1 MALATSLAVNATSQ
15 TAVPTP
21 VQEESR
27 PTFAEWLAGVRA
39 EAIERGIRE
48 EIVDQA
54 LRTVEAPL
62 PVVIERDRT
71 QAELV
76 QPLEAYL
83 SRRLTPAIVRT
94 GRQMAAKHR
103 TLLGR
108 ISTRYGVSPALL
120 VAVWGAESNFGRF
133 SGVHPTVTALTT
145 LAFDP
150 RRPTLFRKELFS
162 ALEILNRGDIEL
174 ARMRGSWAGAMG
186 QPQFMPSSY
195 LQYAEDFD
203 GDGDR
208 DIWGSPADVFAS
220 IANYLKGYGWTA
232 GERWGREVRLPSHV
246 AEPVA
251 AGMAPRAGTC
261 RAARE
266 MNGPLP
272 LDEWQRLGV
281 RLTNG
286 AALPKADMNAS
297 LVSGSSR
304 HFLVY
309 DNYEALLS
317 YNCAHSY
324 ALGVALLSDRVAAGR

>member
-1 MALATSLAVNATSQ
+1 MPRLAIVGFLSLPFITSCAAPEQHLIDVFLA
-15 TAVPTP
+15 AVRDGQKE
-21 VQEESR
+21 VI
-27 PTFAEWLAGVRA
+27 AGVSM
-39 EAIERGIRE
+39 
-48 EIVDQA
+48 VN
-54 LRTVEAPL
+54 L
-62 PVVIERDRT
+62 PD
-71 QAELV
+71 
-76 QPLEAYL
+76 
-83 SRRLTPAIVRT
+83 
-94 GRQMAAKHR
+94 
-103 TLLGR
+103 
-108 ISTRYGVSPALL
+108 
-120 VAVWGAESNFGRF
+120 
-133 SGVHPTVTALTT
+133 
-145 LAFDP
+145 
-150 RRPTLFRKELFS
+150 
-162 ALEILNRGDIEL
+162 
-174 ARMRGSWAGAMG
+174 
-186 QPQFMPSSY
+186 
-195 LQYAEDFD
+195 
-203 GDGDR
+203 
-208 DIWGSPADVFAS
+208 ADVQSWDA
-220 IANYLKGYGWTA
+220 
-232 GERWGREVRLPSHV
+232 SHV